1 MKKFIF
7 KAFILV
13 SMAFLVAACT
23 ARGPVNPLPVF
34 QPEPFNSS
42 KYTPKVNNFLVILDA
57 SSSMGEFCNSQEK
70 FTIAKEFVNRMNQ
83 TIPEMGQTMG
93 LRSFGHD
100 PSISKKPTMLVDG
113 MKPYNTSDFAKE
125 LDLINVAG
133 GTSPL
138 YSALCAAKGD
148 LDGILTK
155 TAVIVV
161 SDGKA
166 NAGRSIDAATKLK
179 EKFGSSLCIY
189 TVLVGQDTNGMALME
204 KIADVGGCGFYA
216 KAQDLVTGPAMADFV
231 EKVFLTKREEVKHV
245 VVAKPMDSDGD
256 GVLDPNDKCP
266 NTPQGVSV
274 DAFGCPFDSDK
285 DGVYDYE
292 DQCPGTPLGAKV
304 NSLGCWILAELLFD
318 YDKAEIKP
326 SSFDELNSVAV
337 ILKKNPGL
345 NIDLQGHT
353 DNKGSKQYNQKLSM
367 RRANAVKKYL
377 ISHGISSDRLTTRGF
392 GFSKPV
398 ATNKTEEGRAMNRRV
413 ELQPS
418 IQ

>member
-1 MKKFIF
+1 MKKVTF
-7 KAFILV
+7 KAFIVL
-13 SMAFLVAACT
+13 SMVFLITACT
-23 ARGPVNPLPVF
+23 ARGPVNPLPAF
-34 QPEPFNSS
+34 QPQSFDSS
-42 KYTPKVNNFLVILDA
+42 KYTPTVDNFLVILDA
-57 SSSMGEFCNSQEK
+57 SSSMGEFCNGQEK

-100 PSISKKPTMLVDG
+100 PSISRKPTMLVDG
-113 MKPYNTSDFAKE
+113 MKPYTTASLAKE
-125 LDLINVAG
+125 LDIINVSG

-138 YSALCAAKGD
+138 YSALCAAKDD
-148 LDGILTK
+148 LNGILTK
-155 TAVIVV
+155 TAIIVV

-166 NAGRSIDAATKLK
+166 TPGKSIDAATKLK

-189 TVLVGQDTNGMALME
+189 TVLVGQDANGMALLE
-204 KIADVGGCGFYA
+204 KIADIGGCGFFA
-216 KAQDLVTGPAMADFV
+216 KAENLVTGPAMADFV
-231 EKVFLTKREEVKHV
+231 EKIFLTKRIEGKPIIIS
-245 VVAKPMDSDGD
+245 KPMDSDGD

-266 NTPQGVSV
+266 DTPQGVSV
-274 DAFGCPFDSDK
+274 DASGCPFDSDK
-285 DGVYDYE
+285 DGVYDYK
-292 DQCPGTPLGAKV
+292 DQCPGTPLGANV
-304 NSLGCWILAELLFD
+304 NSLGCWILGELLFD
-318 YDKAEIKP
+318 YDKSEIKS
-326 SSFDELNSVAV
+326 SSFDELNSVLM

-345 NIDLQGHT
+345 KIDLQGHT

-367 RRANAVKKYL
+367 RRATAVKNYL
-377 ISHGISSDRLTTRGF
+377 LSHGITIDRLTTRGF